1 VIDPRALA
9 SEQLRS
15 GEHLLWVGQSDPR
28 KLFTGRDG
36 FLIPFS
42 VLWCGIVTTQM
53 IPNTMQ
59 DGPSFAWVLSGIFI
73 LVGLYMLVG
82 RFLVKRHRK
91 RTEVYAVTDRRVLI
105 TNGRSTRETDVHR
118 SDRNVQWTRDRAH
131 CSVQWET
138 GNSGA
143 RAFFGGGNRQAVY
156 ANTGL
161 DGVFGPRTTA
171 FWDVPDG
178 DALVSAL
185 DGASVR

>member
-1 VIDPRALA
+1 MDPRALA
-9 SEQLRS
+9 SQQLRS

-42 VLWCGIVTTQM
+42 LYWCGFMVFWVHGAAA
-53 IPNTMQ
+53 
-59 DGPSFAWVLSGIFI
+59 DGAPPFFLVFGSIFA
-73 LVGLYMLVG
+73 LVGLHLLIG

-91 RTEVYAVTDRRVLI
+91 RTEVYAVTDRRVFI
-105 TNGRSTRETDVHR
+105 TNGRSTRETDVR
-118 SDRNVQWTRDRAH
+118 RTDRNVQWTRDRTH

-143 RAFFGGGNRQAVY
+143 GAFFGSGNAQAIY

-161 DGVFGPRTTA
+161 DGFFGPRTTA

-185 DGASVR
+185 DGVSVR

>member
-1 VIDPRALA
+1 MDPRALA
-9 SEQLRS
+9 SDQLRS

-42 VLWCGIVTTQM
+42 LLWCGLLTSMM
-53 IPNTMQ
+53 IPATIA
-59 DGPSFAWVLSGIFI
+59 DGPSFAWVLGSVFV
-73 LVGLYMLVG
+73 LVGLHLLVG

-91 RTEVYAVTDRRVLI
+91 RTEVYAVTDRRVFI
-105 TNGRSTRETDVHR
+105 TNGRSTRETDVR
-118 SDRNVQWTRDRAH
+118 RTDRNVQWTRDRTH

-143 RAFFGGGNRQAVY
+143 RAFFGGNSVQTIY

-161 DGVFGPRTTA
+161 DGFFGPRTTA

>member
-1 VIDPRALA
+1 MDPRALA

-28 KLFTGRDG
+28 KLLTGRDG

-42 VLWCGIVTTQM
+42 LYWCGFMVFWVHGAAS
-53 IPNTMQ
+53 
-59 DGPSFAWVLSGIFI
+59 DGAPPFFLVFGSVFA
-73 LVGLYMLVG
+73 LVGVHLLIG

-91 RTEVYAVTDRRVLI
+91 RTEVYAVTDRRVFI
-105 TNGRSTRETDVHR
+105 TNGRTTRETDVRRTDR
-118 SDRNVQWTRDRAH
+118 SVQWTRDRAH

-138 GNSGA
+138 GNAGA
-143 RAFFGGGNRQAVY
+143 RAFFGGNSVQTVY

-161 DGVFGPRTTA
+161 DGFFGPRTTA

>member
-1 VIDPRALA
+1 MDPRALA

-28 KLFTGRDG
+28 KLLTGRDG

-42 VLWCGIVTTQM
+42 VLWFGIVTTQM
-53 IPNTMQ
+53 IPGAIA
-59 DGPSFAWVLSGIFI
+59 DGPSFVWILSIIFT

-91 RTEVYAVTDRRVLI
+91 HTEVYAVTDRRVFI
-105 TNGRSTRETDVHR
+105 TNGRSTRETDVR
-118 SDRNVQWTRDRAH
+118 RTDRNVQWTRDRAH

-138 GNSGA
+138 GNAGA
-143 RAFFGGGNRQAVY
+143 RAFFGGGNPQAVY

>member
-1 VIDPRALA
+1 MDPRALA

-15 GEHLLWVGQSDPR
+15 GERLLWVGQSDPR
-28 KLFTGRDG
+28 VLLTGRDG

-42 VLWCGIVTTQM
+42 LLWCGIVM
-53 IPNTMQ
+53 FTMVPGTLAE
-59 DGPSFAWVLSGIFI
+59 GPSFALVLSSVFVLI
-73 LVGLYMLVG
+73 GLHMLVG

-91 RTEVYAVTDRRVLI
+91 RTEVYAVTDRRVFV
-105 TNGRSTRETDVHR
+105 TKGRSTRETDVRRTDR
-118 SDRNVQWTRDRAH
+118 SVHWSRGRDH

-143 RAFFGGGNRQAVY
+143 RAFFGTNNAQAIY

-161 DGVFGPRTTA
+161 DGFFGPRSTA

-178 DALVSAL
+178 QAMVSAL
-185 DGASVR
+185 DEASAR

>member
-1 VIDPRALA
+1 MDPRALA
-9 SEQLRS
+9 SDQLRS

-42 VLWCGIVTTQM
+42 LFWCGFMAFWMTEATT
-53 IPNTMQ
+53 
-59 DGPSFAWVLSGIFI
+59 DGAPPFFLVFGSVFVF
-73 LVGLYMLVG
+73 VGLYMLVG

-91 RTEVYAVTDRRVLI
+91 RTEVYAVTDRRVFI
-105 TNGRSTRETDVHR
+105 TNGRSTRETDVR
-118 SDRNVQWTRDRAH
+118 RTDRNVQWTRDRAH

-143 RAFFGGGNRQAVY
+143 RAFFGGGNPQAMY

>member
-28 KLFTGRDG
+28 KLFTGRDA

-42 VLWCGIVTTQM
+42 LLWFGIVTTQM
-53 IPNTMQ
+53 IPGTMA
-59 DGPSFAWVLSGIFI
+59 DGPPFVWVLSVVFAVI
-73 LVGLYMLVG
+73 GLHMLVG

-91 RTEVYAVTDRRVLI
+91 RTEVYAVTDRRVFI
-105 TNGRSTRETDVHR
+105 TNGRSTRETDVR
-118 SDRNVQWTRDRAH
+118 RTDRNVQWTRDRAH

-143 RAFFGGGNRQAVY
+143 GAFFGGGNTQAIY

-185 DGASVR
+185 DGVSVR

>member
-1 VIDPRALA
+1 MDPRALA

-28 KLFTGRDG
+28 RLFTGRDG
-36 FLIPFS
+36 YLIPFS
-42 VLWCGIVTTQM
+42 LLWFGVVTTQM
-53 IPNTMQ
+53 IPGTMA
-59 DGPSFAWVLSGIFI
+59 DGPSFVWVLSVVFAVI
-73 LVGLYMLVG
+73 GLHMLVG

-91 RTEVYAVTDRRVLI
+91 RTEVYAVTDRRVFI
-105 TNGRSTRETDVHR
+105 TNGRSTRETDVR
-118 SDRNVQWTRDRAH
+118 RTDRNVQWTRDRAH

-138 GNSGA
+138 RNSGA
-143 RAFFGGGNRQAVY
+143 GAFFGSGNAQAIY

-161 DGVFGPRTTA
+161 DGFFGPRTTA

-185 DGASVR
+185 DGVSVR